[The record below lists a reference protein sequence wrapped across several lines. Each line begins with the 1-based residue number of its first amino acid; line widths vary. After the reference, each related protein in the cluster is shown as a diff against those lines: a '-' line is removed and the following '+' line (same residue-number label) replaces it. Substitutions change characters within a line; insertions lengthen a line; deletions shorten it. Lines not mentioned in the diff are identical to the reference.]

1 MHKSAYGYFTFNYNR
16 CRVFPSTRLQC
27 YVSLCRSLVFS
38 FSMPA
43 TCPSTRIQRRAQ
55 PTGSR
60 RQSSRRRTPSTTTT
74 QQAVSVASSV
84 EEAPTATTSAEGAH
98 INPSGSLNDATFQRI
113 VSAVS
118 EAVLATIQGT
128 GPSAPPP
135 SSSSAATEL
144 VEMPI
149 VESGS
154 ALSQATVPAPVASV
168 LHTGEANFIQV
179 SPSSQPALAT
189 FHSVNVP
196 IDANVSPKIKTKIWV
211 HEFIDFGIL
220 LGSGGAHH
228 TVHRWQLCPLS
239 RHKSRKPCPALMH
252 GLQLFKFSLEFI
264 LQNFR

>member
-1 MHKSAYGYFTFNYNR
+1 
-16 CRVFPSTRLQC
+16 
-27 YVSLCRSLVFS
+27 
-38 FSMPA
+38 MPA
-43 TCPSTRIQRRAQ
+43 TRPSTRIQRRAQ

-60 RQSSRRRTPSTTTT
+60 RQSSRRRTPSSTTT
-74 QQAVSVASSV
+74 QRQAVSVVFSV

-98 INPSGSLNDATFQRI
+98 NPSGSLNDATFQRI

-118 EAVLATIQGT
+118 EAVLATIQET

-135 SSSSAATEL
+135 SSSSPATEL

-154 ALSQATVPAPVASV
+154 PLSQATVPAPVASV
-168 LHTGEANFIQV
+168 LNNVTGEANFIQV
-179 SPSSQPALAT
+179 SPSSQPALPT

-196 IDANVSPKIKTKIWV
+196 IDANVSPKIKTKIWA

-220 LGSGGAHH
+220 LGSGAGDTRYH
-228 TVHRWQLCPLS
+228 LS
-239 RHKSRKPCPALMH
+239 LSSPHGSSLPTLSIEPSRKPCPTLMH
-252 GLQLFKFSLEFI
+252 GLRLFKFSLEFI